1 MCKEDLASD
10 ELLNLVIPA
19 LKHRNRFV
27 REAGFG
33 CLTAFLPKE
42 NFEHGS
48 GVPPVYD
55 FGDRL
60 AAAIADGMDDNWSQ
74 VRMAA
79 SVAARRFL
87 CGLSAEQRQHYL
99 PCLLPRVCLSRYYV
113 AEGVKIYNQRTW
125 ETIAGQRGRE
135 LVEQYINDVV
145 EYYLVATTAENHAVR
160 EAACYCIT
168 ELLKKLPPQ
177 PLAPFAERVLD
188 ALLVCFQDDS
198 WPVRDTACLAVGRLL
213 VAFPET
219 CRPHLDR
226 LYPLLFSNLH
236 DNIPS
241 VRQGGAEALANAVRA
256 YGEQALTLVMNRV
269 REDLTALKDEPEPS
283 GPAAAPGG
291 YAERKQQRDNDEQLH
306 TNQTMYSCGSLAPKM
321 AAGGCSAC
329 HRFRRPVEL
338 WEAADG
344 SARLLAE
351 LAAAPGCGGTV
362 SETVPLLAAAAGRR
376 HYTHHLQLLETVC
389 RALPPLATGIGKRCF
404 KTHLHLLLD
413 TIMYSLTCESQLAA
427 EAGRCCVQQLSGL
440 LGPNI
445 FRGRV
450 ENHNPRSGFHHR
462 PRLPCVHCRPRPPS
476 VAPGRLLIMEG
487 SGAGADRPAGA
498 GERDR
503 RGVYLEDVAKE
514 FDSWLFWRDEAGAA
528 GPEPAQQPEFQ
539 VVTARRVHLAETAR
553 LAAPEAQRAPCRIP
567 SPTDQLLAES
577 RQRLRGSSSAA
588 AAASAVS
595 DSGIA
600 CGASTAD
607 EASDLEEDW
616 SVQSGHEM
624 GNKMG
629 TATPE
634 RRKTRIMAIKDA
646 GRKKRLG
653 GSSSSSAEILD
664 TVPPRTEQ
672 PAAPAD
678 RADVPERVAR
688 FPRPGPDSPVKA
700 PPHQA
705 SAQPQAVP
713 QQPQAQQPQ
722 SQQPQQPQPPAEA
735 TNSFVTDSWKQV
747 RRLQEGCDAAAGVAS
762 DESSGSFTDPLSSS
776 RAGARSGTSNTMRQD
791 ADPDT
796 ATLTDALVAAEL
808 PMDDTPV
815 RRHDE
820 PLHPDSIELSVDERL
835 SVDLTRSCEPSML
848 QSLLSDATP
857 VAEDRARSFSQAD
870 VNEGE
875 SPRPSTRPTFTV
887 TKHRKVDLGGR
898 LSQTAP
904 GLEHTTS
911 EHCLPVGPSCGREA
925 GMQWLVV
932 LTAALAVGGAQPPPA
947 EPVYAGLTRDQ
958 VIVALKAA
966 FATLSAEERAVPSVG
981 QVAAGP
987 EIGPD
992 AGPGAAAAP
1001 PETASPV
1008 EQRGQEKVAATAP
1021 SEPVAE
1027 AQPPSGPPT
1036 EASSPSGP
1044 AIEETVP
1051 EAASSP
1057 EPPAEVPGGQS
1068 EPDPVP
1074 PTGADG
1080 TAPSRAPIVVPEE
1093 YYPSTFSHP
1102 FPPGF
1107 FSLYK
1112 IPNESEAPSA
1122 GSV

>member
-1 MCKEDLASD
+1 
-10 ELLNLVIPA
+10 
-19 LKHRNRFV
+19 
-27 REAGFG
+27 
-33 CLTAFLPKE
+33 
-42 NFEHGS
+42 
-48 GVPPVYD
+48 
-55 FGDRL
+55 
-60 AAAIADGMDDNWSQ
+60 
-74 VRMAA
+74 
-79 SVAARRFL
+79 
-87 CGLSAEQRQHYL
+87 
-99 PCLLPRVCLSRYYV
+99 
-113 AEGVKIYNQRTW
+113 
-125 ETIAGQRGRE
+125 
-135 LVEQYINDVV
+135 
-145 EYYLVATTAENHAVR
+145 
-160 EAACYCIT
+160 
-168 ELLKKLPPQ
+168 
-177 PLAPFAERVLD
+177 
-188 ALLVCFQDDS
+188 
-198 WPVRDTACLAVGRLL
+198 
-213 VAFPET
+213 
-219 CRPHLDR
+219 
-226 LYPLLFSNLH
+226 
-236 DNIPS
+236 
-241 VRQGGAEALANAVRA
+241 
-256 YGEQALTLVMNRV
+256 
-269 REDLTALKDEPEPS
+269 
-283 GPAAAPGG
+283 
-291 YAERKQQRDNDEQLH
+291 
-306 TNQTMYSCGSLAPKM
+306 
-321 AAGGCSAC
+321 
-329 HRFRRPVEL
+329 
-338 WEAADG
+338 
-344 SARLLAE
+344 
-351 LAAAPGCGGTV
+351 
-362 SETVPLLAAAAGRR
+362 
-376 HYTHHLQLLETVC
+376 
-389 RALPPLATGIGKRCF
+389 
-404 KTHLHLLLD
+404 
-413 TIMYSLTCESQLAA
+413 
-427 EAGRCCVQQLSGL
+427 
-440 LGPNI
+440 
-445 FRGRV
+445 
-450 ENHNPRSGFHHR
+450 
-462 PRLPCVHCRPRPPS
+462 
-476 VAPGRLLIMEG
+476 MEG
-487 SGAGADRPAGA
+487 SGAGADRPSGA
-498 GERDR
+498 AERDR

-514 FDSWLFWRDEAGAA
+514 FDSWLFWRDEAGAV
-528 GPEPAQQPEFQ
+528 GPEPAQQPGFQ

-577 RQRLRGSSSAA
+577 RQRLRGSSAAA
-588 AAASAVS
+588 AAASVVS

-672 PAAPAD
+672 PVAPAD

-705 SAQPQAVP
+705 SAQPQPVP
-713 QQPQAQQPQ
+713 QQPQPQQPQ
-722 SQQPQQPQPPAEA
+722 PQQPPAEA

-820 PLHPDSIELSVDERL
+820 PLHPDSIELSVDERF

-870 VNEGE
+870 VNEGG

-966 FATLSAEERAVPSVG
+966 FATLSAEERAVPSVA

-992 AGPGAAAAP
+992 AGPGAAEVPAAAAAP
-1001 PETASPV
+1001 SETANPV
-1008 EQRGQEKVAATAP
+1008 EQ
-1021 SEPVAE
+1021 S
-1027 AQPPSGPPT
+1027 
-1036 EASSPSGP
+1036 
-1044 AIEETVP
+1044 ETVP
-1051 EAASSP
+1051 ETASSP

-1074 PTGADG
+1074 PTGADD

>member
-1 MCKEDLASD
+1 MEEDEHKMSLVFRKLCSPMKLERDRGLEELRGLLPGLIPAEAEQLLAEASAVLDQPEVVWHHQLGALTCLSLIIETRQEKLPNDKISHLIELLAAYLSHQEARVRIATGELLGRLCSLHGPAVFDDVQPTLSTLILTSMQAAEDDEDKWETSSVTSRDSADVFANTSSWTVLETSLRALEQLVPAAHLQASD

-168 ELLKKLPPQ
+168 ELLKKLSPQ
-177 PLAPFAERVLD
+177 TLAPYAERVLD

-351 LAAAPGCGGTV
+351 LAAAPGCGGAV
-362 SETVPLLAAAAGRR
+362 SDTVPLLAAAAGRR
-376 HYTHHLQLLETVC
+376 HYSHHLQLLETVC

-450 ENHNPRSGFHHR
+450 ENHNPSY
-462 PRLPCVHCRPRPPS
+462 LTT
-476 VAPGRLLIMEG
+476 L
-487 SGAGADRPAGA
+487 DRF
-498 GERDR
+498 
-503 RGVYLEDVAKE
+503 L
-514 FDSWLFWRDEAGAA
+514 
-528 GPEPAQQPEFQ
+528 
-539 VVTARRVHLAETAR
+539 
-553 LAAPEAQRAPCRIP
+553 
-567 SPTDQLLAES
+567 
-577 RQRLRGSSSAA
+577 
-588 AAASAVS
+588 
-595 DSGIA
+595 
-600 CGASTAD
+600 
-607 EASDLEEDW
+607 
-616 SVQSGHEM
+616 
-624 GNKMG
+624 
-629 TATPE
+629 
-634 RRKTRIMAIKDA
+634 
-646 GRKKRLG
+646 
-653 GSSSSSAEILD
+653 
-664 TVPPRTEQ
+664 
-672 PAAPAD
+672 
-678 RADVPERVAR
+678 
-688 FPRPGPDSPVKA
+688 
-700 PPHQA
+700 
-705 SAQPQAVP
+705 
-713 QQPQAQQPQ
+713 
-722 SQQPQQPQPPAEA
+722 
-735 TNSFVTDSWKQV
+735 
-747 RRLQEGCDAAAGVAS
+747 
-762 DESSGSFTDPLSSS
+762 
-776 RAGARSGTSNTMRQD
+776 
-791 ADPDT
+791 
-796 ATLTDALVAAEL
+796 
-808 PMDDTPV
+808 
-815 RRHDE
+815 
-820 PLHPDSIELSVDERL
+820 
-835 SVDLTRSCEPSML
+835 
-848 QSLLSDATP
+848 
-857 VAEDRARSFSQAD
+857 
-870 VNEGE
+870 
-875 SPRPSTRPTFTV
+875 
-887 TKHRKVDLGGR
+887 
-898 LSQTAP
+898 
-904 GLEHTTS
+904 
-911 EHCLPVGPSCGREA
+911 
-925 GMQWLVV
+925 
-932 LTAALAVGGAQPPPA
+932 PPPLA
-947 EPVYAGLTRDQ
+947 
-958 VIVALKAA
+958 
-966 FATLSAEERAVPSVG
+966 
-981 QVAAGP
+981 
-987 EIGPD
+987 
-992 AGPGAAAAP
+992 
-1001 PETASPV
+1001 
-1008 EQRGQEKVAATAP
+1008 
-1021 SEPVAE
+1021 
-1027 AQPPSGPPT
+1027 
-1036 EASSPSGP
+1036 
-1044 AIEETVP
+1044 
-1051 EAASSP
+1051 
-1057 EPPAEVPGGQS
+1057 
-1068 EPDPVP
+1068 
-1074 PTGADG
+1074 
-1080 TAPSRAPIVVPEE
+1080 
-1093 YYPSTFSHP
+1093 
-1102 FPPGF
+1102 
-1107 FSLYK
+1107 
-1112 IPNESEAPSA
+1112 
-1122 GSV
+1122 